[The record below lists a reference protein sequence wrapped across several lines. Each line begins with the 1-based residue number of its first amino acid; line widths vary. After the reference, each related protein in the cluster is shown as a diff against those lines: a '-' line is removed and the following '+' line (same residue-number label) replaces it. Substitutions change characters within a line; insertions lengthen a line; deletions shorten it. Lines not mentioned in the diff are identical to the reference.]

1 MSTIAIEQL
10 YLGFLGR
17 PATYAEL
24 QSWTLAQRNHGPLDL
39 RTVLFQSSDYQAAL
53 AKGNDYLVDSVYQNL
68 FGHAADASG
77 RAYWSGLL
85 ADGKISAA
93 ALPETLA
100 ASARGDDATALRD
113 RIAGAE
119 SFSAA
124 LDLRSEVASIP
135 ENNPEPGLGKA
146 WMQGITDLNSLDTAF
161 HNLFET
167 VTGGV
172 AALIPIPPYGHMSS
186 KAGAG
191 LVEELYVGFFGR
203 PGDATGVAY
212 WEDYLGNGGSVDAL
226 RDAFA
231 KSQEFGQAVMLT
243 DNAHLVDGLYIN
255 MFGRHGEP
263 GGLSYWSGLLDT
275 GKATVPT
282 VIEAIAAGAVG
293 TDAEALRAKIVAA
306 TAYTAVQALGAVQT
320 LVPADPAVSKAWLAG
335 VTDDASLNLALDTVV
350 HGGPIVTT
358 GPVAAVGQP
367 PEPAYL
373 LIG

>member
-17 PATYAEL
+17 PATFAEL

-68 FGHAADASG
+68 FGHAADAAG
-77 RAYWSGLL
+77 KAYWSGLL
-85 ADGKISAA
+85 TDGKIGAA

-100 ASARGDDATALRD
+100 ASARGDDATVLRE
-113 RIAGAE
+113 RLAGAE

-124 LDLRSEVASIP
+124 LDLRSQVVTIP
-135 ENNPEPGLGKA
+135 ENNPEAALGKT
-146 WMQGITDLNSLDTAF
+146 WMQGIKDFNSLDTAF
-161 HNLFET
+161 HNLYET

-172 AALIPIPPYGHMSS
+172 EALVPIPADGHMSN
-186 KAGAG
+186 KVGAA

-203 PGDATGVAY
+203 PGESTGVAY

-226 RDAFA
+226 REAFA

-255 MFGRHGEP
+255 LFGRHGDV
-263 GGLSYWSGLLDT
+263 GGLSYWTGLLDT
-275 GKATVPT
+275 GKVTLPT

-293 TDAEALRAKIVAA
+293 ADAEALRAKIVAA
-306 TAYTAVQALGAVQT
+306 SAFTAVQALGAAQT
-320 LVPADPAVSKAWLAG
+320 LVPVDPAVSKAWLAG
-335 VTDDASLNLALDTVV
+335 ITDDASLNLALDTVL
-350 HGGPIVTT
+350 HTGPIVTT

-367 PEPAYL
+367 PEPAFL